1 VTISLRLSAFWST
14 FAESNTRGALKM
26 LDKTNA
32 LKAPTR
38 RVLQKVRRGRNPKGR
53 LKDRAYGREEAK
65 YLSPGQVNELI
76 AAAKDGRHGK
86 RDALMISMAYHH
98 ALRVSELI
106 HLEWSAID
114 LKGGVIKIARK
125 KNGIGG
131 PQHLVLADK
140 RALGVLHAETGGNGY
155 VFLSERGDPLTRDA
169 FAKQLMA
176 IGKRA
181 GIDRRL
187 CHPHALRHAA
197 GHAMANG
204 GKVNEYQLQ
213 AVMGHRDPRS
223 TREYVQ
229 GVAGLI
235 KGIWD

>member
-1 VTISLRLSAFWST
+1 
-14 FAESNTRGALKM
+14 M
-26 LDKTNA
+26 LDKTNVIEGRS
-32 LKAPTR
+32 R
-38 RVLQKVRRGRNPKGR
+38 RVLQKVRRSRNPQGR
-53 LKDRAYGREEAK
+53 LHDCDYGRKEAK
-65 YLSPGQVNELI
+65 YLSPGQVEALI

-106 HLEWSAID
+106 HLEWHSID
-114 LKGGVIKIARK
+114 LESGVIKIARK

-131 PQHLVLADK
+131 PQHLVLDDK
-140 RALGVLHAETGGNGY
+140 RALRRLKSEATSQY

-169 FAKQLMA
+169 FAKQLAA
-176 IGKRA
+176 IGQRA

-204 GKVNEYQLQ
+204 RKVNEFQLQ
-213 AVMGHRDPRS
+213 AIMGHRDPRS

>member
-1 VTISLRLSAFWST
+1 MPAKSKVVRRRS
-14 FAESNTRGALKM
+14 
-26 LDKTNA
+26 
-32 LKAPTR
+32 R
-38 RVLQKVRRGRNPKGR
+38 RVMQKVGRKS
-53 LKDRAYGREEAK
+53 DADYGRKDSK
-65 YLSPGQVNELI
+65 YLSPAQVEALI
-76 AAAKDGRHGK
+76 RAARDGRHGK
-86 RDALMISMAYHH
+86 RDALMISLAFHH
-98 ALRVSELI
+98 ALRVSELVE
-106 HLEWSAID
+106 LEWDTID
-114 LKGGVIKIARK
+114 LDAGTIKVTRK
-125 KNGIGG
+125 KNGVDG
-131 PQHLVLADK
+131 PQRLVLADK
-140 RALGVLHAETGGNGY
+140 RALRVMHAETGGNRH

-169 FAKQLMA
+169 FAKQLAA

-213 AVMGHRDPRS
+213 AVMGHRDARS

>member
-1 VTISLRLSAFWST
+1 MPAKSKVVRRPS
-14 FAESNTRGALKM
+14 
-26 LDKTNA
+26 
-32 LKAPTR
+32 R
-38 RVLQKVRRGRNPKGR
+38 RVMQKVGRKS
-53 LKDRAYGREEAK
+53 DADYGRKDSK
-65 YLSPGQVNELI
+65 YLSPAQVEALI
-76 AAAKDGRHGK
+76 RAARDGRHGK

-98 ALRVSELI
+98 ALRVSELV
-106 HLEWSAID
+106 HLEWDAID
-114 LKGGVIKIARK
+114 REAGTIKVTRK
-125 KNGIGG
+125 KNGVDG

-140 RALGVLHAETGGNGY
+140 RALRVLHAETGGNRY

-169 FAKQLMA
+169 FAKQLAA

-213 AVMGHRDPRS
+213 AVMGHRDARS
-223 TREYVQ
+223 TKEYVQ